1 MSVSRVWYLTGT
13 TEDPLK
19 VVCTELRTL
28 FSYHSTFTKHHFH
41 CVRGGYLEIWR
52 DETTSATVASCL
64 VPHYRYV
71 SKTLNIHPY
80 TVSKLHRGLSQI
92 TITVSHPS
100 GCQAIHP
107 HEVVQKIG
115 ELLGIARLERDEVGA
130 PPLKFK

>member
-1 MSVSRVWYLTGT
+1 M
-13 TEDPLK
+13 
-19 VVCTELRTL
+19 
-28 FSYHSTFTKHHFH
+28 
-41 CVRGGYLEIWR
+41 EIWR

-64 VPHYRYV
+64 ASHYRLDM
-71 SKTLNIHPY
+71 SQKTLLNIHPY

-130 PPLKFK
+130 SPLEMK

>member
-1 MSVSRVWYLTGT
+1 M
-13 TEDPLK
+13 
-19 VVCTELRTL
+19 
-28 FSYHSTFTKHHFH
+28 
-41 CVRGGYLEIWR
+41 EIWR

-64 VPHYRYV
+64 VSHYRYV
-71 SKTLNIHPY
+71 SKTLLNIHPY

-92 TITVSHPS
+92 TITGSHPS

-130 PPLKFK
+130 PPLKIK